1 MSTRPDPLADRDL
14 RPDRLHF
21 ATGALLDRED
31 FLAEQLYHRGRLA
44 RALLALH
51 GTGTVAGLRVCVKD
65 AGGDEMVEV
74 NEGVAIDRLGR
85 LVEVPRTACVRLG
98 RWMQH
103 VAGTDLSA
111 LRRARVLPGAD
122 VNPVTTQA
130 PGPDDPQ
137 MDPPASASDEPA
149 DAVAEGEEPRK
160 RKKRGAAAEGAEAEP
175 EWKAW
180 GQGYVVADVYLAFAA
195 CERGKTPAFATG
207 PFDAL
212 DAVAPSRVRDG
223 YELSLV
229 PVAQTALPPDPWKDL
244 SAAGVEARARLAQ
257 KTLLDTHPLPDWKE
271 RDRVR
276 RPDLYP
282 PEVDPSAVLLARLF
296 IPVMSVGLDESPA
309 GFARDRALRPLVNN
323 HLRPFA
329 YPGPALAWLAGA

>member
-51 GTGTVAGLRVCVKD
+51 GTGTVAGLRVSVKD
-65 AGGDEMVEV
+65 AGGDELVEV
-74 NEGVAIDRLGR
+74 SEGVAIDRLGR
-85 LVEVPRTACVRLG
+85 LVEVPRSACVRLG
-98 RWMQH
+98 RWMEH
-103 VAGTDLSA
+103 LAGTDLSA

-122 VNPVTTQA
+122 VNPVATQA

-137 MDPPASASDEPA
+137 MEPA
-149 DAVAEGEEPRK
+149 QPAAAGSAGAAEGEAP
-160 RKKRGAAAEGAEAEP
+160 RKKRGAPEPGADP

-180 GQGYVVADVYLAFAA
+180 SQGYVVADVYLAFAA

-229 PVAQTALPPDPWKDL
+229 PVAHTALPPDPWKDL
-244 SAAGVEARARLAQ
+244 SAAGVDARKRLAQ
-257 KTLLDTHPLPDWKE
+257 ATLLDAHPLPAFKE
-271 RDRVR
+271 RGVPL

-296 IPVMSVGLDESPA
+296 IPVVPVGLDESAA

>member
-44 RALLALH
+44 RALLAVH
-51 GTGTVAGLRVCVKD
+51 GAGTVSGLRVSLHD
-65 AGGDEMVEV
+65 AGDDETVRVE
-74 NEGVAIDRLGR
+74 EGVAIDRLGR
-85 LVEVPRTACVRLG
+85 LVEVPRCASIRLG
-98 RWMQH
+98 RWMRH
-103 VAGTDLSA
+103 WADTDLSA
-111 LRRARVLPGAD
+111 LRRARVMPGAPED
-122 VNPVTTQA
+122 PVADYA

-137 MDPPASASDEPA
+137 MKPA
-149 DAVAEGEEPRK
+149 K
-160 RKKRGAAAEGAEAEP
+160 AAEGAPEPPPAEGAEP
-175 EWKAW
+175 EYKAW
-180 GQGYVVADVYLAFAA
+180 RTGYVVADVYLAFAA

-223 YELSLV
+223 YALSLI
-229 PVAQTALPPDPWKDL
+229 PVSETRLPADPWKEL
-244 SAAGVEARARLAQ
+244 SAAGAEARRRLAQ
-257 KTLLDTHPLPDWKE
+257 TTVLDTRPLPAWRE
-271 RDRVR
+271 RDVPA

-296 IPVMSVGLDESPA
+296 IPVVPVPLEESPA
-309 GFARDRALRPLVNN
+309 GFGRDRAPRPLGNN

-329 YPGPALAWLAGA
+329 FPGPALAWLAAG

>member
-51 GTGTVAGLRVCVKD
+51 GTGTVAGLRVSVRD
-65 AGGDEMVEV
+65 AGGDELVEV
-74 NEGVAIDRLGR
+74 SEGLAIDRLGR
-85 LVEVPRTACVRLG
+85 LVEVPRPACVRLG
-98 RWMQH
+98 RWMEH
-103 VAGTDLSA
+103 LAGTDLSA

-122 VNPVTTQA
+122 DNPVATQA

-137 MDPPASASDEPA
+137 MEPAASAEAAP
-149 DAVAEGEEPRK
+149 AEGEAAEGEAPK
-160 RKKRGAAAEGAEAEP
+160 KKKRGQAAEGAEP

-180 GQGYVVADVYLAFAA
+180 TQGYVVADVYLAFAA

-223 YELSLV
+223 YELSLI
-229 PVAQTALPPDPWKDL
+229 PVAQTALPPDPWTAL
-244 SAAGVEARARLAQ
+244 SAAGVEARNRLAQ
-257 KTLLDTHPLPDWKE
+257 QTVLDTQPLPDWKE
-271 RDRVR
+271 RGVPT

-296 IPVMSVGLDESPA
+296 VPVVPMGLDESAA
-309 GFARDRALRPLVNN
+309 GFGRDRTLRPLVNN

-329 YPGPALAWLAGA
+329 FPGPALAWLAGG

>member
-51 GTGTVAGLRVCVKD
+51 GTGTVAGLRVGVRD
-65 AGGDEMVEV
+65 AGGDELVEV

-85 LVEVPRTACVRLG
+85 LVEVPRRACVRLG
-98 RWMQH
+98 RWMEH
-103 VAGTDLSA
+103 LAGTDLAA

-122 VNPVTTQA
+122 VNPVATQA

-137 MDPPASASDEPA
+137 MEPA
-149 DAVAEGEEPRK
+149 ES
-160 RKKRGAAAEGAEAEP
+160 AAAESAETAPAEEPKKKKKAAAADADAEP

-180 GQGYVVADVYLAFAA
+180 QQGYVVADVYLAFAA

-223 YELSLV
+223 YELSLI
-229 PVAQTALPPDPWKDL
+229 PVAPTDLPPDPWKDL
-244 SAAGVEARARLAQ
+244 SAAGVDARKRLAQ
-257 KTLLDTHPLPDWKE
+257 ATLLDTHPLPAFKE
-271 RDRVR
+271 RGVPA

-296 IPVMSVGLDESPA
+296 IPVVPAPLDESAA
-309 GFARDRALRPLVNN
+309 GFARDRTLRPLVNN